1 MERPQRSKFSFII
14 TAEKKMEKPQREN
27 VQEPSRVTRSQ
38 RKSVRGQTQPPK
50 PKTPSGRRENG
61 KLSASW
67 EWYREPGKTRAN
79 GSKLDVSK

>member
-38 RKSVRGQTQPPK
+38 RKSVRGQTQPPI